1 MILLASGNVASFQEG
16 QQCRCGQDNSTVA
29 ALSGDAQ
36 LTVGTPEKLGP
47 VIRIDREWERGG
59 VFPINVLR
67 VGDAWHL
74 YYSAT
79 SCLKGPGIVGND
91 FQGQCDARHGRTGA
105 VCLATS
111 RRCDVGEARAGHSGV
126 RRLAHQRDPCRQRGR
141 RHPRG
146 HCAVSPP
153 SLEL

>member
-1 MILLASGNVASFQEG
+1 MILLASGNVASFQEC
-16 QQCRCGQDNSTVA
+16 QHCRCGQDNSTVA

-91 FQGQCDARHGRTGA
+91 FQGQCDARHGWTGA

-111 RRCDVGEARAGHSGV
+111 RNGVTWEKPELGIAEFEGKPTNAILVDSGADVIHKDTA
-126 RRLAHQRDPCRQRGR
+126 P
-141 RHPRG
+141 
-146 HCAVSPP
+146 
-153 SLEL
+153 